1 MQSIEHWLGQ
11 TPTWIT
17 GILLFL
23 FLMLA
28 FFAGTRLRAMRK
40 AQHDREG
47 DDGSGQE
54 GYVVSGVLGLLA
66 LLLGFTFSI
75 AVDRFDARR
84 VMVLEEANAIGT
96 AYLRSQLLEDPH
108 RTRMS
113 NILRDYTENRVVLAQ
128 EKAGSEKQIAMLKK
142 NDALLVDLW
151 SATVAS
157 FDSIRNIDFS
167 SALVESV
174 NAVIDDDS
182 ARKAARLAHV
192 PIGVFVVLFIY
203 ILISACMLGYVL
215 GEAGRRSQLGGSV
228 FILLLSMSMMLIID
242 IDKPTTGWVRESQMP
257 MILLRD
263 SIRQQPPGSYDRWR
277 VGAAQTV
284 PQQAVATTP

>member
-1 MQSIEHWLGQ
+1 MQQIGHWLAF

-17 GILLFL
+17 GIFL
-23 FLMLA
+23 FATMLLA
-28 FFAGTRLRAMRK
+28 AYAGTRLRAHRK
-40 AQHDREG
+40 EYLESLG
-47 DDGSGQE
+47 DDGSGPE

-96 AYLRSQLLEDPH
+96 AYLRSQLLGEPH
-108 RTRMS
+108 RSRMS
-113 NILRDYTENRVVLAQ
+113 GILKDYTENRVVLA
-128 EKAGSEKQIAMLKK
+128 ESKPDDENRIALIKK

-151 SATVAS
+151 SATAAS
-157 FDSIRNIDFS
+157 FDSIRDIDFS

-174 NAVIDDDS
+174 NTVIDDDS

-192 PIGVFVVLFIY
+192 PLGVFVALYFY

-215 GEAGRRSQLGGSV
+215 GESGPRRRMGASV
-228 FILLLSMSMMLIID
+228 FILLLAMSMVLIID
-242 IDKPTTGWVRESQMP
+242 IDKPTTGWVRESQLP
-257 MILLRD
+257 MILLRN
-263 SIRQQPPGSYDRWR
+263 SIRAQPPGSYDRWR
-277 VGAAQTV
+277 SGAEHGAS
-284 PQQAVATTP
+284 QQEPAAAP